1 MLTDVVC
8 VWLCVF
14 SVQLSV
20 VPLWDVDVED
30 VYDEDGEVMVV
41 VEVAS

>member
-1 MLTDVVC
+1 MLADVVC
-8 VWLCVF
+8 AWLCVF